1 MIEIL
6 VLLLGVAGLVLTASL
21 LAREPDMRVRVAA
34 LLGAAAGLL
43 VALLMALIAGKSVL
57 VAVATA
63 TLGAATLAL
72 VLIGQWVLI
81 RWVSNRRPATGTR
94 KR

>member
-1 MIEIL
+1 M
-6 VLLLGVAGLVLTASL
+6 LLLGVAGLALTASL
-21 LAREPDMRVRVAA
+21 LVREPDMRVRVAA
-34 LLGAAAGLL
+34 SLGAAAGLL